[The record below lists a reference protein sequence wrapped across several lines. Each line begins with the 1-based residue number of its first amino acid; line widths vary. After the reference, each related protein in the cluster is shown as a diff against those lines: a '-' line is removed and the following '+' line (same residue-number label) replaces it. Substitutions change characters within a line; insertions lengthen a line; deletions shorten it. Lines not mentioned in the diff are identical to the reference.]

1 MLGTEFSNFYR
12 KFLFLN
18 LLQPFTGVKLNEKE
32 KRLAKVMV
40 TTKSNLARN
49 MAAEFMKTR
58 GDYENMK
65 KEEEVKNE
73 AKVAKIEDN
82 INRASREEIQT
93 RRQFQLKSTEVSEY
107 FFLRTQQGRSRART
121 WVRASL
127 RSPRKLGE
135 ALSYIVFSRMT
146 MRSSTEIQEVT

>member
-1 MLGTEFSNFYR
+1 M
-12 KFLFLN
+12 
-18 LLQPFTGVKLNEKE
+18 NEKE

-93 RRQFQLKSTEVSEY
+93 RRQFRLKSTEVKDKI
-107 FFLRTQQGRSRART
+107 FFRNKNGRSF
-121 WVRASL
+121 SI
-127 RSPRKLGE
+127 
-135 ALSYIVFSRMT
+135 YFSRMT
-146 MRSSTEIQEVT
+146 MRSSIEIQEVT

>member
-1 MLGTEFSNFYR
+1 M
-12 KFLFLN
+12 
-18 LLQPFTGVKLNEKE
+18 NEKE

-93 RRQFQLKSTEVSEY
+93 RRQFQLKSTEVRKKI
-107 FFLRTQQGRSRART
+107 FLPNKNGRSFN
-121 WVRASL
+121 
-127 RSPRKLGE
+127 
-135 ALSYIVFSRMT
+135 ICFSRMT
-146 MRSSTEIQEVT
+146 MRSSIEIQGVM

>member
-1 MLGTEFSNFYR
+1 MNS
-12 KFLFLN
+12 
-18 LLQPFTGVKLNEKE
+18 LQPKTGVKLNEKE

-65 KEEEVKNE
+65 EDEEAHNE

-93 RRQFQLKSTEVSEY
+93 RRQHQLKSVEV
-107 FFLRTQQGRSRART
+107 
-121 WVRASL
+121 
-127 RSPRKLGE
+127 
-135 ALSYIVFSRMT
+135 YIQTIIYKS
-146 MRSSTEIQEVT
+146 

>member
-1 MLGTEFSNFYR
+1 MNS
-12 KFLFLN
+12 
-18 LLQPFTGVKLNEKE
+18 LQPKTGVKLNEKE

-65 KEEEVKNE
+65 KEEEAHNE

-82 INRASREEIQT
+82 INRASREEIET
-93 RRQFQLKSTEVSEY
+93 RRHQLKSVEVFILLNTY
-107 FFLRTQQGRSRART
+107 L
-121 WVRASL
+121 
-127 RSPRKLGE
+127 
-135 ALSYIVFSRMT
+135 Y
-146 MRSSTEIQEVT
+146 

>member
-1 MLGTEFSNFYR
+1 M
-12 KFLFLN
+12 
-18 LLQPFTGVKLNEKE
+18 NEKE

-107 FFLRTQQGRSRART
+107 FF
-121 WVRASL
+121 
-127 RSPRKLGE
+127 
-135 ALSYIVFSRMT
+135 VFGV
-146 MRSSTEIQEVT
+146 RSSDATWTDSSSDMGSC

>member
-1 MLGTEFSNFYR
+1 MEWKVIEQYKDATKMVMKAEE
-12 KFLFLN
+12 
-18 LLQPFTGVKLNEKE
+18 GVKLNEKE

-65 KEEEVKNE
+65 KDEEAKNE

-82 INRASREEIQT
+82 INRASRQEIKT
-93 RRQFQLKSTEVSEY
+93 RKQFRLKSTEVCKH
-107 FFLRTQQGRSRART
+107 FLQRYRYR
-121 WVRASL
+121 V
-127 RSPRKLGE
+127 
-135 ALSYIVFSRMT
+135 
-146 MRSSTEIQEVT
+146 